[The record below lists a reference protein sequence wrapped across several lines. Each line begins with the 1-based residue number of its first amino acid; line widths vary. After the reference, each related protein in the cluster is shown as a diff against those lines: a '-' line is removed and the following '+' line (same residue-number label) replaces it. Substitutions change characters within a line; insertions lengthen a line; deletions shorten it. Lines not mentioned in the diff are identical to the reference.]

1 MLSFCSTGYFHKVE
15 LQALRGC
22 LHEISL
28 PGSLRESPAFQS
40 PARIPEG
47 SGPTEPRTAPPIPS
61 PATGEGASRHSPGL
75 VKKGRKRAGG
85 VPLWPGSWE
94 VETRGG
100 GTRRVARTLG
110 ASPREDKRP
119 YPPHSLLQPGRYPR
133 THTEP
138 PRGLVHPRVKPKFSL
153 CTNWVPKSL
162 RARALIPVSMGERRI
177 PVVRLTVRHPH
188 RSPPRTTH
196 RE

>member
-1 MLSFCSTGYFHKVE
+1 MLSVPGFENRGKYYFCLNFPPAPPSLETE
-15 LQALRGC
+15 QESCRPLPALSEAASSRAGPCASCRKGFPGIGRERESGGGDRGC
-22 LHEISL
+22 
-28 PGSLRESPAFQS
+28 GQ
-40 PARIPEG
+40 
-47 SGPTEPRTAPPIPS
+47 
-61 PATGEGASRHSPGL
+61 
-75 VKKGRKRAGG
+75 
-85 VPLWPGSWE
+85 
-94 VETRGG
+94 
-100 GTRRVARTLG
+100 ARTLG